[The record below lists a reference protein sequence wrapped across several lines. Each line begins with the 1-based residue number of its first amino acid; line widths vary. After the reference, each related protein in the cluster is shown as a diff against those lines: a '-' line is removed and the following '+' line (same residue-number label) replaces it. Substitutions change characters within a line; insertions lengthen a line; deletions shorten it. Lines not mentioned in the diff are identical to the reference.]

1 MGVPPAPP
9 APDIPLPAEPRSIQ
23 QTGLTLGFIADLALK
38 TLYLRGQMTM
48 GEISSALGL
57 PIGNVTD
64 KAMEFLKSER
74 LVEIRG
80 GTGLSAASYQF
91 VIVDRGSEKAQEA
104 LGRSQYVGKA
114 PVPLAAYL
122 DAVKRQTISHIS
134 VTHEEL
140 AHAFPQMVTPR

>member
-9 APDIPLPAEPRSIQ
+9 APDIPLPAEPQSIE

-48 GEISSALGL
+48 AEISSALGL
-57 PIGNVTD
+57 PIGGVTD
-64 KAMEFLKSER
+64 KAMEFLKNER

-91 VIVDRGSEKAQEA
+91 VIIDRGSGKAQEA
-104 LGRSQYVGKA
+104 LARSPDGGKA
-114 PVPLAAYL
+114 PGAL
-122 DAVKRQTISHIS
+122 QTH
-134 VTHEEL
+134 L
-140 AHAFPQMVTPR
+140 PALPPPAGP